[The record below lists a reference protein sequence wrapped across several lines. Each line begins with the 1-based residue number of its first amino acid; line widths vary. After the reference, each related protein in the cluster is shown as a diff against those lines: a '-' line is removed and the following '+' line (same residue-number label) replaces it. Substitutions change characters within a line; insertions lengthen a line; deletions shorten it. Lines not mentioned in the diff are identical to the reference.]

1 MAAHSSTSVQPASP
15 VPAYPAGHMP
25 QVREPAVFMQVTSG
39 SQPPLLAAHS
49 STSVHPT
56 TPSPAYPAGHAPHT
70 APPAPAVH
78 ITRGSQPPLLTAQ
91 GSPASGAPESG
102 TVPASAFPAASGIPV
117 GPPASAVPP
126 LPPATGA
133 STPPPPA
140 PPASAVPVPVL
151 ASGATLASAGT
162 LVPPPEPQAT
172 SRLKEQRIRRVG
184 RARRASEKGSRPC
197 RAGVNERDRAARSCL
212 GAKHAPGIVCLR
224 HGLEPRHGQTLDLTR
239 WACVLRAL
247 AGRSET
253 QRCRS

>member
-78 ITRGSQPPLLTAQ
+78 ITRGSQPPWLTAQ

-102 TVPASAFPAASGIPV
+102 SDPASAFPAASGVSV

-172 SRLKEQRIRRVG
+172 SRLQRATDTKSWTRKTGLRERVAAVPG
-184 RARRASEKGSRPC
+184 WGKGNGSSGTVMPRC
-197 RAGVNERDRAARSCL
+197 EARAGYRLPAAR
-212 GAKHAPGIVCLR
+212 
-224 HGLEPRHGQTLDLTR
+224 T
-239 WACVLRAL
+239 
-247 AGRSET
+247 
-253 QRCRS
+253 